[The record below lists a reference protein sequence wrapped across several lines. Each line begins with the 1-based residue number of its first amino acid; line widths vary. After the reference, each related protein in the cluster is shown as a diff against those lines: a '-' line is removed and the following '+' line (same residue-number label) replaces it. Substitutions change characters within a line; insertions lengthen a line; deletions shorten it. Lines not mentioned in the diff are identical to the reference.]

1 MKNSKILSR
10 TQLPVTRVRFFLSI
24 TTGFLILLP
33 VVLTACATVPP
44 EGKAAQIRVI
54 VEDFESYTSDAQLA
68 KAWYKPPHGGGSRQ
82 TLEPAIKNG
91 GRYSMKVEY
100 GTTRSEDKFYSPIC
114 RVSKWDLSGCNALQ
128 FWFKPD
134 GSGRALLIELNMAN
148 RQGKNIHDLWD
159 YTYVPKKGDT
169 AARIVT
175 VPFSKL
181 IKNAKYADSPD
192 TSPIFKPEALIEVAL
207 CIGGRNDEPG
217 DGVYYFDDFVGVFQ
231 E

>member
-1 MKNSKILSR
+1 MKHSTILSR
-10 TQLPVTRVRFFLSI
+10 TQTPATVVSLFHPI
-24 TTGFLILLP
+24 TIGFVVLFP
-33 VVLTACATVPP
+33 FVLTACATVPP
-44 EGKAAQIRVI
+44 ERKAARTRVV
-54 VEDFESYTSDAQLA
+54 VEDFESYSSDEQLA
-68 KAWYKPPHGGGSRQ
+68 KAWYKPPHGGGTHQSLNP
-82 TLEPAIKNG
+82 TIKNG
-91 GRYSMKVEY
+91 SKYGMKLEY

-134 GSGRALLIELNMAN
+134 GSGRALLIELNIAN

-159 YTYVPKKGDT
+159 YVYVPKKGDT

-192 TSPIFKPEALIEVAL
+192 TNPVFKPEALIEVAL

-217 DGVYYFDDFVGVFQ
+217 DGVYYFDDLIGVDLR
-231 E
+231 